1 MKLTNSLLED
11 LVTEYANLRPQIY
24 FKSSLTALA
33 RAMQDLVLTD
43 NEPYLVIANFQ
54 QEKFFRQQAHRFQRM
69 ALKSDHVYILG
80 VPDTE
85 SSFAVANSG
94 YKTIPIESTDTL
106 AGERYLVIIG
116 QQYSACLAVREKL
129 SVTELKD
136 PTFVAKPEQRFEGI
150 WSFNREITYT
160 AADWLLGRIT
170 NYCPELRE
178 KTQRARKIFII
189 KHQLNSR
196 SLLTTQS
203 IDLNIFTQRLVTYLQ
218 AGQYKLLKAYNAIA
232 TAERKESLINK
243 IASAQRS
250 SLNPEE
256 ILSTTVRELGQLFP
270 NCRCLLYSFNS
281 EDTEVKI
288 EYEYKPSFMNSLIG
302 QQWSIA
308 ENPLFIAVQAQRS
321 TLIIDDVT
329 ENFYLNE
336 NPSIQDKIARA
347 GIHSWLMVAI
357 RYQGQLLGMLE
368 LHYGESGRF
377 QWQSEDVA
385 VIEAV
390 AISAGAAL
398 TQASAYTNLIQLNA
412 QLEAVEQIQ
421 SNLIA
426 IVGHELRTP
435 LSTIRICL
443 ESLATEPDMPPE
455 FKNMMVDTALGD
467 TERLGQLVQNFLT
480 LSKLEAGKAYRNIR
494 NIESLTI
501 DYALNLALR
510 NIQTT
515 SQMRNLPE
523 IRVELPAQSPSV
535 LADVDGLVEVF
546 TKLLDNACKFTPAEG
561 EIIVTAQ
568 IQKIEEITV
577 AQNSRQMLEI
587 IITDT
592 GRGINE
598 SELEIIFDRFSQAES
613 YLRRT
618 VNGVGLGLV
627 ICRKIIQGMGGE
639 IWAKSGGKNQG
650 SQFHFTLPIE
660 SQSLTDII

>member
-1 MKLTNSLLED
+1 MKLTNSLLGD
-11 LVTEYANLRPQIY
+11 LVTEYPSLRPQIY

-33 RAMQDLVLTD
+33 RAMQDLVMTD

-54 QEKFFRQQAHRFQRM
+54 QERFFRQQAYRFQRM

-94 YKTIPIESTDTL
+94 YETIPIESTDTL

-136 PTFVAKPEQRFEGI
+136 VTFVAEQEKRFEGI
-150 WSFNREITYT
+150 WSFNRDITYT
-160 AADWLLGRIT
+160 AADWLLGRIA
-170 NYCPELRE
+170 NYRPELRE
-178 KTQRARKIFII
+178 KTQRARKLFVT
-189 KHQLNSR
+189 KGKQNPQ

-218 AGQYKLLKAYNAIA
+218 TGQYKLLKAYKAIA

-336 NPSIQDKIARA
+336 NPIIQDKIARA

-368 LHYGESGRF
+368 LHYGGSGRF

-390 AISAGAAL
+390 ATSAGAAL

-412 QLEAVEQIQ
+412 QLEAVERIQ

-455 FKNMMVDTALGD
+455 FRNTMVDTALGD

-515 SQMRNLPE
+515 SQIRNLPE
-523 IRVELPAQSPSV
+523 IRVELAAQLPSV

-587 IITDT
+587 IIVDT
-592 GRGINE
+592 GRGIDE

-627 ICRKIIQGMGGE
+627 ICRKILQGMGGE
-639 IWAKSGGKNQG
+639 IWAKSKGKNKG

-660 SQSLTDII
+660 FQGKRIL

>member
-281 EDTEVKI
+281 EDTEVEI
-288 EYEYKPSFMNSLIG
+288 EYEYKPAFMNSLIG